1 MNWYIKVLNQYADF
15 KGRASREEFW
25 MFNLFNFLISISIIF
40 LGQILGIS
48 IEGLGYYGLLHS
60 IYYLF
65 ILIPSFAVT
74 VRRLHD
80 VGKSGWMFFIIL
92 IPIIGVVWLIVL
104 LVTDSE
110 LVNNKYGENLKN
122 TTNDNSFSPEITNV
136 ENDIEVAISLI
147 SKKRKL
153 LQETFESGLI
163 SQNELNEKLELLENE
178 NQQLESKFTE
188 YEYKLRIE
196 EEIKLDK
203 EKLSELKTQGLL
215 NEKEFEEKV
224 DLLYK
229 KQIEYNEKERLELE
243 KQLEIE
249 KGNELSATTEY
260 LLFGGAILILLLFV
274 AFKYFTSDF

>member
-1 MNWYIKVLNQYADF
+1 M
-15 KGRASREEFW
+15 
-25 MFNLFNFLISISIIF
+25 
-40 LGQILGIS
+40 
-48 IEGLGYYGLLHS
+48 
-60 IYYLF
+60 
-65 ILIPSFAVT
+65 
-74 VRRLHD
+74 
-80 VGKSGWMFFIIL
+80 
-92 IPIIGVVWLIVL
+92 
-104 LVTDSE
+104 
-110 LVNNKYGENLKN
+110 
-122 TTNDNSFSPEITNV
+122 
-136 ENDIEVAISLI
+136 
-147 SKKRKL
+147 
-153 LQETFESGLI
+153 
-163 SQNELNEKLELLENE
+163 
-178 NQQLESKFTE
+178 
-188 YEYKLRIE
+188 RIE